1 MPGESAKK
9 QREKEPDQQQKHGQ
23 QGGQSQSGSRGNEG
37 RGENQGRGGVQ
48 GQQGTHQAQ
57 PSRQQGS
64 SSHDHEARGGPRS
77 LGQRGTRQQSDER
90 NERDRGDQ
98 GRQGSQGSQDTPRG
112 ESSHGTGRGRSEN
125 QKSSEIGGPGPH
137 GSYDPETNE
146 RNKNKPLTDDWG
158 KTDKH

>member
-23 QGGQSQSGSRGNEG
+23 QDGHSQSGSRGNEG

-48 GQQGTHQAQ
+48 GQQGTHQAP

-64 SSHDHEARGGPRS
+64 SSHDNEARGGPRS

-98 GRQGSQGSQDTPRG
+98 GSQGSQDTARG